1 MWRGATG
8 SVAVCAFGESGKP
21 AARPTV
27 CGNQKGCPVL
37 LALAHGFEEADARG
51 DGDVQA
57 LNATRHGDGGEEV
70 AVLTGQ
76 ASHAGAFRAHD
87 DADGAFEVDLV
98 DGLRNFIGCANE
110 PDAEFFELVHG
121 TCQVGDTHDG
131 DILCAT
137 TGDAM
142 HGLGDG
148 SGLVFRD
155 DDGTDTGRVSGAQT
169 GTEIVRVLNAVEDE
183 HQGIGMSL
191 DEGLQITLIIDV
203 AERFSR

>member
-1 MWRGATG
+1 M
-8 SVAVCAFGESGKP
+8 
-21 AARPTV
+21 
-27 CGNQKGCPVL
+27 
-37 LALAHGFEEADARG
+37 AHGFKEADARG
-51 DGDVQA
+51 DRHVQA
-57 LNATRHGDGGEEV
+57 LDAAGHGDGGEEV

-76 ASHAGAFRAHD
+76 ASHAGAFRPHH
-87 DADGAFEVDLV
+87 DADGSFQVDLIN
-98 DGLRNFIGCANE
+98 GLGNFIGSADE

-131 DILCAT
+131 DVLCAT

-155 DDGTDTGRVSGAQT
+155 DDGTDAGRVSSAQT

-191 DEGLQITLIIDV
+191 DQGFQITLIIDV